1 MLGKASVG
9 AQLAAS
15 FVIIVT
21 LMGAIAWV
29 GLRGL
34 SEVGAALAHVHGEA
48 LPAVDYLNQA
58 DRDLQQLLVAERSLL
73 LPDTDDKKR
82 TTYFKEHADNLKQ
95 SAERLGKYR
104 ALISD
109 PEQIATYEKYLGA
122 RQIWEHAS
130 ERFTSLVRS
139 GDPASRAAA
148 TALSTGELG
157 KQFEIMREH
166 INALEDLVSARANA
180 QEKSAQE
187 TDASARG
194 QVYSIVVCA
203 VLAAILLAYVLTRRI
218 AYPLK
223 VAAQIADGISD
234 GDLGHELPR
243 AYLERNDEIG
253 ALAQSLSAMVDKLND
268 VVTNVSM
275 GATSVASSATE
286 LSSSSSALAQGAS
299 SQAASVTEVA
309 SATEQMSSSTVQAA
323 EAAKHTELLANESA
337 RNAREGGRRVA
348 DTVAAMRTIAEKTAF
363 IEEIARQTNM
373 LALNAAIEAARAGE
387 AGKGFAVVASEVRRL
402 AERSG
407 DAANDIRELTS
418 KSVAVASEAGAMIER
433 IVPDIERT
441 ASLVQGIAQ
450 SVHEIRKGAEESGDA
465 MHQLDQVVQMNA
477 ASSEE
482 LSATSEVL
490 AAQAEQLA
498 STVAFFKL
506 RDRIAEPRNDKD
518 GADSAVVRSVNAHI
532 DLGEES
538 SHQAVG

>member
-1 MLGKASVG
+1 MFGKASVG
-9 AQLAAS
+9 AQLTAS
-15 FVIIVT
+15 FVVIVT

-29 GLRGL
+29 SIRGL
-34 SEVGAALAHVHGEA
+34 FEVGAALTHVHGQA
-48 LPAVDYLNQA
+48 LPAVDFLDQA

-82 TTYFKEHADNLKQ
+82 AGYFKDYSDNVKQ
-95 SAERLGKYR
+95 SADRLAKYR
-104 ALISD
+104 ALVSD
-109 PEQIATYEKYLGA
+109 PEQINVYEKYLGS
-122 RQIWEHAS
+122 RQIWEN
-130 ERFTSLVRS
+130 TSQRYMALVKS

-148 TALSTGELG
+148 LALSTGELG
-157 KQFEIMREH
+157 KQFEVMREH
-166 INALEDLVSARANA
+166 INTLEDLVDARAA
-180 QEKSAQE
+180 TQAKHAEE

-194 QVYSIVVCA
+194 QVYPIVLCA
-203 VLAAILLAYVLTRRI
+203 VIAAVALAYVLTRRI
-218 AYPLK
+218 AQPLK
-223 VAAQIADGISD
+223 VAVQIADGISD
-234 GDLGHELPR
+234 GDLAHEVPKV
-243 AYLERNDEIG
+243 YLERTDEIG
-253 ALAQSLSAMVDKLND
+253 DLAQSLSAMVGKLNE
-268 VVTNVSM
+268 VVTSVSM

-286 LSSSSSALAQGAS
+286 LSSSSNALAQGAS

-309 SATEQMSSSTVQAA
+309 SATEQMSASTVQAA

-337 RNAREGGRRVA
+337 RNAREGGKRVA
-348 DTVAAMRTIAEKTAF
+348 DTVIAMRTIAEKTAF

-387 AGKGFAVVASEVRRL
+387 AGKGFAVVAAEVRRL

-418 KSVAVASEAGAMIER
+418 KSVAVASEAGDMIER

-450 SVHEIRKGAEESGDA
+450 SVQEIRKGAEESGNA

-506 RDRIAEPRNDKD
+506 RERVAAPKD
-518 GADSAVVRSVNAHI
+518 DMGDADSAVVRSFNAHI
-532 DLGEES
+532 DLGEDSTRE
-538 SHQAVG
+538 AVG